1 MKRYELNIEPL
12 PESPLIGLYIS
23 QCESQFDDNIWHPTI
38 KIQFGFLFFKINFV
52 YINFKS

>member
-12 PESPLIGLYIS
+12 PESPLIGLYIN
-23 QCESQFDDNIWHPTI
+23 QCESQFNDELWHPTI
-38 KIQFGFLFFKINFV
+38 KASLGFLFFKINFT